1 MAVYGPVRHQRN
13 ITWTSEASV
22 HIILFWWRSVP
33 YTAIWP
39 SVPWI
44 ICYIWPSKLLHAF
57 VLKSVLQQLLN
68 YQQSEQLPLSSRYRT
83 CKTSMTHAI
92 EIPALACERHT
103 NLERLNWFMEFNNPP
118 RDNCISNS
126 NIYLNNQY
134 KACTDLLLLK
144 TVIYNHLMNYN
155 INTDSTMNA
164 RSNLI
169 TS

>member
-103 NLERLNWFMEFNNPP
+103 NLERLNWFMEFNNPLS
-118 RDNCISNS
+118 I
-126 NIYLNNQY
+126 IAY
-134 KACTDLLLLK
+134 A
-144 TVIYNHLMNYN
+144 TVIYILTT
-155 INTDSTMNA
+155 NTKPAPICFFSK
-164 RSNLI
+164 RSYTI
-169 TS
+169 TWWIKT